1 MAEDYRFYIDFP
13 SSKAL
18 VTLVQCIQENISRSN
33 NLFYLVL
40 NKDEGMRFEDNG
52 DDKNNP
58 KFKLYF
64 VLHKLAM
71 SKYIV
76 NTDKQMIVFGLDF
89 LELFKILKQSKSR
102 VTIYQYANN
111 RDEVTIETY
120 NKTSDKS
127 IHKLPTYKVPIKDY
141 NEIELDTK
149 DHEPNSNIYGTMFK
163 CLCDRLA
170 VDKANDCYIINK
182 EGELLFMYNKD
193 KPDKCKCYY
202 MNGNQYLS
210 EINIER
216 YVYVKI
222 NSVLMSKRLSRLGS
236 FLADHTMRF
245 YMDNINSVVR
255 INAKIQGHGD
265 LEIYLYDNR
274 D

>member
-1 MAEDYRFYIDFP
+1 MSEDYRFYIDFP

-18 VTLVQCIQENISRSN
+18 LTLVQAVQENICRIN
-33 NLFYLVL
+33 NLFYFVL
-40 NKDEGMRFEDNG
+40 DKEEGMRFEDNG

-58 KFKLYF
+58 KFKFYF

-71 SKYIV
+71 AKYIV
-76 NTDKQMIVFGLDF
+76 NTDKKMIAFGLDF

-102 VTIYQYANN
+102 VSIYQYRDN

-127 IHKLPTYKVPIKDY
+127 IHKLATHKVPLKEW
-141 NEIELDTK
+141 NEIELNTE
-149 DHEPNSNIYGTMFK
+149 DHNPNSNIYGTMFK
-163 CLCDRLA
+163 CLCEKLA
-170 VDKANDCYIINK
+170 IDKANDCYIINK
-182 EGELLFMYNKD
+182 DGELLFMYNKD

-202 MNGNQYLS
+202 MNGNQYLYD
-210 EINIER
+210 INIDK
-216 YVYVKI
+216 YINVKI
-222 NSVLMSKRLSRLGS
+222 NSVLMSKRLARIGS

-255 INAKIQGHGD
+255 INARIQGHGD